1 MERENPLIEMKGISK
16 KFGKVEALKGV
27 NFTINYDEVAGLVGD
42 NGAGKSTLIKILS
55 GIYQQD
61 EGKIYKEGREV
72 TFLSRKDSMNLGI
85 ETIYQDAALVDQ
97 MSVLRNMFLGREITF
112 PFGFLDKRS
121 MGKKCLEVLNKS
133 IGIAGIKSPDQVV
146 GQLSGGQKQAVA
158 TARAIYFKTK
168 ILLLDE
174 PTSALSIKES
184 QKILDYVQ
192 QLKEEG
198 ISSVFV
204 THNLYHVYPVSDR
217 FVVLSHGRKIKDV
230 RKRDTS
236 IEELSKII
244 VSS

>member
-16 KFGKVEALKGV
+16 KFGKVGALNRV
-27 NFTINYDEVAGLVGD
+27 DFTINYDEVVGLVGD

-72 TFLSRKDSMNLGI
+72 ILLSRKDSMDLGI

-97 MSVLRNMFLGREITF
+97 MSILRNMFLGREITF
-112 PFGFLDKRS
+112 FFGFLDKKS
-121 MGKKCLEVLNKS
+121 MGKKSLEVLNKS

-184 QKILDYVQ
+184 QKILKYVQ

-204 THNLYHVYPVSDR
+204 THNLYHVYPVADR
-217 FVVLSHGRKIKDV
+217 FVVLSRGRKIKDV
-230 RKRDTS
+230 RKRNTS